1 MDSVNTDKKM
11 NQPADEGVMQSF
23 SPKKTAKKSNMKIVG
38 TFILVVLFGLGSGYV
53 LASRNSS
60 SDNSGSNVSMMGA
73 EKGKIFGAKST
84 KGFDNPAEGI
94 IKEGG
99 IEGEGA
105 FHMERPGG
113 DDQTVYLTS
122 SSVDIGKFINKKVRV
137 WGKSQDAQHAGWL
150 LDVGRLEVL

>member
-1 MDSVNTDKKM
+1 MDSAKTEKKM
-11 NQPADEGVMQSF
+11 DQPADEAVMQSF
-23 SPKKTAKKSNMKIVG
+23 SPKKTGKNSNMKIVG
-38 TFILVVLFGLGSGYV
+38 IFIAVILFGLGSGYV
-53 LASRNSS
+53 LASKNSS
-60 SDNSGSNVSMMGA
+60 SDNSGSNVSLMGA
-73 EKGKIFGAKST
+73 EKGKIFGAEST
-84 KGFDNPAEGI
+84 KGFDSPAEGI